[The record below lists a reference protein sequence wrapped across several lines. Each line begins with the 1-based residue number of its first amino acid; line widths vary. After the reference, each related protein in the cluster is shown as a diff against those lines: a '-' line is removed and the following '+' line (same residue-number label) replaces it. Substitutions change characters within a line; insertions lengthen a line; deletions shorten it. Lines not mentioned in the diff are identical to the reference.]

1 MSAGTLPMR
10 MLLLVAV
17 TPPAVA
23 YVAPSPLL
31 RPQAVAAA
39 GQTLSRGGI
48 LRGGAQGN
56 VRRRPQAQG
65 TLRSSVFPLP
75 LAHASHGIRL
85 ARGAHGLRM
94 AASTTGEAAAVSQ
107 EAPEELPL
115 QVVKQ
120 EGRLV
125 TATLAED
132 MTGSWLLQGRRV
144 VFDGGAGGG
153 TVLWQRI
160 PLVFILN
167 DDTALDAASCS
178 TVVIQPGNATMLV
191 SDAVLGKELDALGR
205 DLSSSE
211 TAASASDKGVEDRAI
226 FGVATQMADLATIS
240 RPMHTGITAVDA
252 LTPIGKGQNM
262 LIVGAEDLGRR
273 RLVLDAAATQVAK
286 HSPRGD
292 WTSEHEHA
300 PCGECAPH
308 TRCGLWRLTRR
319 ANRRLRALWSCT
331 WTRAATATWPQ

>member
-125 TATLAED
+125 TAMLAED

-160 PLVFILN
+160 PLVFILK
-167 DDTALDAASCS
+167 DGTALDAASCS

-292 WTSEHEHA
+292 WTTEHEHA

>member
-1 MSAGTLPMR
+1 MTAGTLPMR

-94 AASTTGEAAAVSQ
+94 AASTTGEAAVSQ

-211 TAASASDKGVEDRAI
+211 TAASASDKGVENRAI

-273 RLVLDAAATQVAK
+273 RLVLDAAATQVRSTRHVATGLVSMSM
-286 HSPRGD
+286 HPAASAHHTPDVACGD
-292 WTSEHEHA
+292 
-300 PCGECAPH
+300 
-308 TRCGLWRLTRR
+308 
-319 ANRRLRALWSCT
+319 
-331 WTRAATATWPQ
+331 

>member
-75 LAHASHGIRL
+75 LAQASHGIRL

-115 QVVKQ
+115 WPPCPCP
-120 EGRLV
+120 
-125 TATLAED
+125 TC
-132 MTGSWLLQGRRV
+132 
-144 VFDGGAGGG
+144 
-153 TVLWQRI
+153 
-160 PLVFILN
+160 
-167 DDTALDAASCS
+167 SCF
-178 TVVIQPGNATMLV
+178 
-191 SDAVLGKELDALGR
+191 
-205 DLSSSE
+205 SSS
-211 TAASASDKGVEDRAI
+211 SS
-226 FGVATQMADLATIS
+226 S
-240 RPMHTGITAVDA
+240 CRP
-252 LTPIGKGQNM
+252 
-262 LIVGAEDLGRR
+262 
-273 RLVLDAAATQVAK
+273 
-286 HSPRGD
+286 
-292 WTSEHEHA
+292 
-300 PCGECAPH
+300 
-308 TRCGLWRLTRR
+308 RR
-319 ANRRLRALWSCT
+319 AQPSPQARMAERRPPWP
-331 WTRAATATWPQ
+331 WPQPVPWSPLQAICHWRRGHSGHSWALHRQSLTLHPSPSLP